1 MGPGLTVNTA
11 AGSLQWSDKRAPSAV
26 ICPFDLSRSHRGAEG
41 GRGGG
46 REARA
51 EGEVCTLVGASV
63 ALVREEE
70 NGGFLQTVRDS
81 QSLILPLSLHQG

>member
-46 REARA
+46 REAS
-51 EGEVCTLVGASV
+51 VVGASV
-63 ALVREEE
+63 ALVRE
-70 NGGFLQTVRDS
+70 
-81 QSLILPLSLHQG
+81 

>member
-41 GRGGG
+41 GRGRG
-46 REARA
+46 REASA
-51 EGEVCTLVGASV
+51 KGEGCTLVGASV
-63 ALVREEE
+63 ALVRE
-70 NGGFLQTVRDS
+70 
-81 QSLILPLSLHQG
+81 